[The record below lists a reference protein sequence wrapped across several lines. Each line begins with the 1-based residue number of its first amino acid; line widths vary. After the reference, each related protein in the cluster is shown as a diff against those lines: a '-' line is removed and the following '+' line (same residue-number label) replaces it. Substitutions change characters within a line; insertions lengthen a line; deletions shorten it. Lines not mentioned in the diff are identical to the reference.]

1 MSGFGKRPSVSAP
14 VGPARSGA
22 TFPDAV
28 ASERLPFSF
37 LGLLGGAAISAAM
50 FLSLFYGFR
59 ATMLAVLA
67 ASPEAAEL
75 GPDVFKLAA
84 RIWWWTFFMAGIFIA
99 VPCCVVTHWIAYFLR
114 RSDLWLFALLGLAF
128 VLALALF
135 GFASRSVPEVA
146 KILWFEYVVSTVMGL
161 LVGPATTSIYWLIA
175 TWRVA

>member
-1 MSGFGKRPSVSAP
+1 
-14 VGPARSGA
+14 
-22 TFPDAV
+22 
-28 ASERLPFSF
+28 
-37 LGLLGGAAISAAM
+37 
-50 FLSLFYGFR
+50 
-59 ATMLAVLA
+59 
-67 ASPEAAEL
+67 
-75 GPDVFKLAA
+75 
-84 RIWWWTFFMAGIFIA
+84 MAGIFIA

-175 TWRVA
+175 TWRAA